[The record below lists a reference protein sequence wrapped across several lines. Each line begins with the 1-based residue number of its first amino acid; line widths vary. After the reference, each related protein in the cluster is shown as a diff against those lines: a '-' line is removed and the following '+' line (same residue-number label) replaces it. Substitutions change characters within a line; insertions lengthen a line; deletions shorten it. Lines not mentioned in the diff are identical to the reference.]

1 MMMMMMMG
9 TCPLI
14 SRFTLLKL
22 YMKIALILIIIN
34 VFLTVVWNPWA
45 QKAIA
50 MSDFGDDEVCFFPE
64 SSKVQ

>member
-1 MMMMMMMG
+1 MMIMMMMMG

-14 SRFTLLKL
+14 SRFTLKF
-22 YMKIALILIIIN
+22 YIKIVLILIIIN

-45 QKAIA
+45 QKAMA

-64 SSKVQ
+64 SSKV

>member
-1 MMMMMMMG
+1 MVTYDNDDDDG
-9 TCPLI
+9 DL
-14 SRFTLLKL
+14 SFNFTF
-22 YMKIALILIIIN
+22 YFKIVLILIIIN

-45 QKAIA
+45 QKAMT